1 MEPWG
6 KIINK
11 YKFEFDLNKIAVY
24 EVYKKRNYQIDMEKQ
39 EKEMMLG
46 WWYYKILSVID
57 VVPSV
62 WFKPRE

>member
-24 EVYKKRNYQIDMEKQ
+24 EVYKKGTIK
-39 EKEMMLG
+39 
-46 WWYYKILSVID
+46 
-57 VVPSV
+57 
-62 WFKPRE
+62 